1 MNKNFINKSYMY
13 KFSCTISPYIK
24 TAEMTARNQ
33 TNGGIIYLLPN
44 YMIRLVYLLPLIILW
59 RTLMNSGVE
68 TGMTLSQMLTYTFI
82 SNLFGDLLNITSPLT
97 HWIMDSPLLS
107 ACQRPMTIYGN
118 VMAESIGKTIPGL
131 LLFSLPMLL
140 LAPFLE
146 INAAPISLWFIP
158 SLVLCISLGFA
169 VEFIFGALLV
179 YMINTSWIIH
189 SIRNA
194 VIWLFSG
201 AVLPFSLLPFGLDKI
216 MKYQPLGSLAGAP
229 LSIYTGIET
238 PIKVIIIQVIWNLI
252 LWPIS
257 IAIFNKS
264 RERMVSNGG

>member
-1 MNKNFINKSYMY
+1 MY
-13 KFSCTISPYIK
+13 KNILKYIK

-33 TNGGIIYLLPN
+33 TNGGVIYLLPN
-44 YMIRLVYLLPLIILW
+44 YLIRLVYLLPLIILW
-59 RTLMNSGVE
+59 RTLMNSGVD
-68 TGMTLSQMLTYTFI
+68 TGMTLSQMLSYTFI
-82 SNLFGDLLNITSPLT
+82 SNLFGDLLNITSSLT
-97 HWIMDSPLLS
+97 HWIADSPLLS

-118 VMAESIGKTIPGL
+118 VISESLGKTFPGL
-131 LLFSLPMLL
+131 ILFSLPMLL
-140 LAPFLE
+140 IAPFLG
-146 INAAPISLWFIP
+146 INATPVSLWFIP
-158 SLVLCISLGFA
+158 SLILCISLGFA

-179 YMINTSWIIH
+179 YMINTSWIIN

-201 AVLPFSLLPFGLDKI
+201 AVLPFSILPSGLDKI

-229 LSIYTGIET
+229 LSIYTGIES
-238 PIKVIIIQVIWNLI
+238 PIKIVCTQVIWNLI

-257 IAIFNKS
+257 ILVFNKA